1 MKKYLLYTILLAAS
15 LSSCSGFLT
24 EEPQLT
30 QSDVLT
36 TSTFDGLD
44 ATVAAAYGPF
54 NSASWYGGNYILTG
68 ELASGNARN
77 PVTYPGSGRYLTQ
90 TKWSFDDSATSPIWS
105 YCYYVISAVN
115 NVINGLE
122 GKTFESVTQADI
134 NNLKAE
140 ALFLRAWCYHAL
152 VTTYAQPYTTNKDAL
167 GVPVVLVTENG
178 KPARNTVAEV
188 YDQIVKDLTEAEGL
202 MSADYSRGFTD
213 ATAGANKLT
222 IEAFMSRVYLYMGNW
237 QKAADYA
244 TLVINS
250 GKYKLL
256 SGDDYLAMFTASTA
270 PKDGEVIFEMYS
282 SKSNGYWDESGWT
295 QMSYITSASGSADIC
310 ATNQLVALYGK
321 GDVRLKL
328 FEQKNSTDWFCLKY
342 AGKAGSIAP
351 KENNSILIRLSEMYL
366 NRAEAISRGATIS
379 GVSADTDIQTL
390 LAKRGVESTGAT
402 TTSILQERRKELA
415 FEGQYFYDAKRAGIT
430 VNTENKDNSVVTVS
444 AGDKKWA
451 LPIPK
456 HEIDANPNCVQNEY

>member
-1 MKKYLLYTILLAAS
+1 L
-15 LSSCSGFLT
+15 
-24 EEPQLT
+24 
-30 QSDVLT
+30 
-36 TSTFDGLD
+36 
-44 ATVAAAYGPF
+44 
-54 NSASWYGGNYILTG
+54 
-68 ELASGNARN
+68 
-77 PVTYPGSGRYLTQ
+77 
-90 TKWSFDDSATSPIWS
+90 
-105 YCYYVISAVN
+105 
-115 NVINGLE
+115 
-122 GKTFESVTQADI
+122 
-134 NNLKAE
+134 
-140 ALFLRAWCYHAL
+140 
-152 VTTYAQPYTTNKDAL
+152 PYTTNKDAL